1 MLAILPSWV
10 RFYQGWR
17 PRAVECAGQV
27 SGDKRRRVVSSLPPL
42 SPGTWHRYQ
51 QIWHRA
57 LGRVMDDALGKTQR
71 QRMACCKVALV
82 LERQNQ
88 LFDWEVID
96 KCRLAPIEFWWLDKA
111 VVRAL
116 MIRPRHCA
124 ARATA
129 GEPRQVFLTRNAK
142 ATSLGLA
149 LAAEQAGPFD
159 GAQ

>member
-1 MLAILPSWV
+1 
-10 RFYQGWR
+10 
-17 PRAVECAGQV
+17 
-27 SGDKRRRVVSSLPPL
+27 
-42 SPGTWHRYQ
+42 
-51 QIWHRA
+51 
-57 LGRVMDDALGKTQR
+57 
-71 QRMACCKVALV
+71 
-82 LERQNQ
+82 
-88 LFDWEVID
+88 
-96 KCRLAPIEFWWLDKA
+96 
-111 VVRAL
+111 L